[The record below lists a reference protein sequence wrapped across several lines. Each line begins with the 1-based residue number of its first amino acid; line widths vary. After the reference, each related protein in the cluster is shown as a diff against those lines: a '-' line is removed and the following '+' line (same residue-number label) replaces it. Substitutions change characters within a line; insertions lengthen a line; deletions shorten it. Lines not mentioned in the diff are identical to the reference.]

1 MLFLFLR
8 ERNTAKSVIDL
19 FDRLDH
25 VLGRDRFRRLFP
37 VLLTDNGSEFSNPK
51 AIEFDGEGQRR
62 SRIYYCDPGTPNQ
75 KPGVEGAHKHLR
87 RILPRGSSFDQL
99 TQKDL
104 NLVMG
109 HVNGFPRKRLNDRTP
124 LQSFS
129 STFGKEVVERL
140 NIPILDPSQV
150 ILRPDLLRK
159 NKKEID

>member
-1 MLFLFLR
+1 
-8 ERNTAKSVIDL
+8 
-19 FDRLDH
+19 
-25 VLGRDRFRRLFP
+25 LGREIFCKLFP

-51 AIEFDGEGQRR
+51 AIEFDSEGQRR
-62 SRIYYCDPGTPNQ
+62 TRIYYCDPGTPNQ

-87 RILPRGSSFDQL
+87 RILPRGTSFDHL
-99 TQKDL
+99 TQEDL

-109 HVNGFPRKRLNDRTP
+109 HVNGFPRKRLNDRSP
-124 LQSFS
+124 IQSFN